1 MSKFNIAFV
10 YDNSVKQEYIN
21 LTNYHLK
28 NDFWNSLTGTHNK
41 HKKRNDGMTL
51 HGLIGKTGMI
61 AKSTPARDGF
71 NHTQK
76 KNFRNIKPK
85 CILCQQ
91 INNPNIVYP
100 LTLMR
105 LLLWRGYFIIP
116 NVFPYFKHHYLIMSS
131 NHNEGKVKELGNQNM
146 THQNN
151 QVITDM
157 IDFYKLIEYDGSIF
171 FNGMAGNSQDHF
183 HYHHIKEELPIQKYL
198 ELESNLTIEKYTSK
212 NNTDIVLFS
221 NNDTNCLNGI
231 VFSGENL
238 AKTIFSFLK
247 GISSEFQYNI
257 IIYHSNNQTKVVV
270 FVRKMPK
277 NGRILYNISA
287 SILAGVFNRVKMPMD
302 QLKSGKLEQT
312 IEKLCQQTVEKLDKK
327 MLVKLN
333 LI

>member
-1 MSKFNIAFV
+1 MSKYNIAFV
-10 YDNSVKQEYIN
+10 YDHTLKQEYTN

-28 NDFWNSLTGTHNK
+28 NDFWNTLKGTNNK
-41 HKKRNDGMTL
+41 HKKRTDGMTL
-51 HGLIGKTGMI
+51 HGLIGKTGMT

-76 KNFRNIKPK
+76 KDFRNIKPA
-85 CILCQQ
+85 CILCHE

-105 LLLWRGYFIIP
+105 LLLWRGYLIIP
-116 NVFPYFKHHYLIMSS
+116 NIFPYFKHHYLVMSS
-131 NHNEGKVKELGNQNM
+131 NHNEGKFNELGHQNI
-146 THQNN
+146 THQNI
-151 QVITDM
+151 QVIIDM
-157 IDFYKLIEYDGSIF
+157 IDFYKLINYDGTIF
-171 FNGMAGNSQDHF
+171 FNGMAGNSQNHF
-183 HYHHIKEELPIQKYL
+183 HYHHIKDELPIQKYL

-212 NNTDIVLFS
+212 NNTDILLFS
-221 NNDTNCLNGI
+221 NKDTNCLNGI

-238 AKTIFSFLK
+238 PQTIFSFLK

-257 IIYHSNNQTKVVV
+257 IIYHSNNKTKVVV

-287 SILAGVFNRVKMPMD
+287 SLLGGIFNRVKMPMD

-312 IEKLCQQTVEKLDKK
+312 IEKICLNTVEKINKK
-327 MLVKLN
+327 MLLKLN

>member
-1 MSKFNIAFV
+1 MSKYNIAFV
-10 YDNSVKQEYIN
+10 YDHTLKQEYTN

-28 NDFWNSLTGTHNK
+28 NDFWNTLKGTNNK
-41 HKKRNDGMTL
+41 HKKRTDGMTL
-51 HGLIGKTGMI
+51 HGLIGKTGMT

-76 KNFRNIKPK
+76 KDFRNIKPA
-85 CILCQQ
+85 CILCHE

-105 LLLWRGYFIIP
+105 LLLWRGYLIVP
-116 NVFPYFKHHYLIMSS
+116 NIFPYFKHHYLVMSS
-131 NHNEGKVKELGNQNM
+131 NHNEGKFNELGHQNI
-146 THQNN
+146 THQNI
-151 QVITDM
+151 QVIIDM
-157 IDFYKLIEYDGSIF
+157 IDFYKLINYDGTIF
-171 FNGMAGNSQDHF
+171 FNGMAGNSQNHF
-183 HYHHIKEELPIQKYL
+183 HYHHIKDELPIQKYL

-212 NNTDIVLFS
+212 NNTDILLFS
-221 NNDTNCLNGI
+221 NKDTNCLNGI

-238 AKTIFSFLK
+238 PQTIFSFLK

-257 IIYHSNNQTKVVV
+257 IIYHSNNKTKVVV

-287 SILAGVFNRVKMPMD
+287 SLLGGIFNRVKMPMD

-312 IEKLCQQTVEKLDKK
+312 IEKICLNTVEKINKK
-327 MLVKLN
+327 MLLKLN